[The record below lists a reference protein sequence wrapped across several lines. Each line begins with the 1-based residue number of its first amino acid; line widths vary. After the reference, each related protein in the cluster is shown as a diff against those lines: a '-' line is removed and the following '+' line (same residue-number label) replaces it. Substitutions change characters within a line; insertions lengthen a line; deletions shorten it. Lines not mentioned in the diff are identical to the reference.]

1 MLGHPTY
8 FEISTKDNGLLAVGA
23 GGVVW
28 IFCLLSI
35 TLLFSLS
42 LSLSLWEM
50 AQIYRNIV

>member
-1 MLGHPTY
+1 MPGHPTY
-8 FEISTKDNGLLAVGA
+8 FEISTKDKGLLAVGA

-35 TLLFSLS
+35 TFLLS
-42 LSLSLWEM
+42 LSLSHWEM